1 MDIISIK
8 EQMIALMAKTML
20 EILGD
25 GDRMVQ
31 HILRAK
37 IGDLSQAIW
46 GCNDFS
52 WLVDP
57 GWKKLE
63 EESTMWGA
71 FCEA

>member
-37 IGDLSQAIW
+37 IGDLS
-46 GCNDFS
+46 
-52 WLVDP
+52 
-57 GWKKLE
+57 
-63 EESTMWGA
+63 
-71 FCEA
+71 